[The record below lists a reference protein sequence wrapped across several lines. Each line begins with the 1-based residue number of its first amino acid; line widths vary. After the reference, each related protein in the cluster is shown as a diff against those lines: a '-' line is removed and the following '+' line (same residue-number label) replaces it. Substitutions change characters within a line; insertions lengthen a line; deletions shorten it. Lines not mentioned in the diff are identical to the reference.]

1 MPDTLTELSRLIRT
15 REASPVEIARDVLT
29 RIEQR
34 NPALNAY
41 LLTTPELAMSQAEQ
55 AEREIASGQ
64 YRGRLHGI
72 PYAAKD
78 LMYTRGIPTTA
89 GTKIFA
95 DFVPAY
101 DATVVEKLRDA
112 GAVLLGKAHLHEN
125 AYGIT
130 SNNAH
135 YGPVRNPWNLDHIPG
150 GSSGG
155 STSALAAGL
164 CAFSLGTDTGG
175 SIRIPA
181 AFCGVTGL
189 KPTFGRISRHG
200 MFLLGESLD
209 TIGPFAWTAQETA
222 WIYSAMA
229 GPDPADDTTLDA
241 DVELPEF
248 AAEPRLEGVRLGVP
262 GNFYFE
268 NLDSGVDAA
277 CGAALQVFTD
287 LGAELVPVRVP
298 DISEINELHRL
309 ILFVEGAAVHQ
320 KTFAERREDYGEDQR
335 PLFDQGLEIR
345 AVDYFAAERRR
356 QEFTAEMEAVLDDV
370 DALLA
375 PAVVVPPAP
384 IGSATLDL
392 NGVETD
398 VRAATTRNSRGLN
411 LTGLPILTLPCGFTN
426 GLPVGLQVVG
436 PQLAE
441 SQVLQIGHAYQSVT
455 TWHDQRPQEG

>member
-1 MPDTLTELSRLIRT
+1 MPDTLSELSRLIRT
-15 REASPVEIARDVLT
+15 REASPVEITRDMLA
-29 RIEQR
+29 RIER
-34 NPALNAY
+34 LNPTLNAY
-41 LLTTPELAMSQAEQ
+41 LQVTSELALSEAKQAE
-55 AEREIASGQ
+55 EEIASGQ
-64 YRGRLHGI
+64 YRGPLHGI

-101 DATVVEKLRDA
+101 DAAVVEKLRQA
-112 GAVLLGKAHLHEN
+112 GAVLLGKSHLHEN

-130 SNNAH
+130 SNNPH
-135 YGPVRNPWNLDHIPG
+135 YGPVRNPWNTDRIPG

-155 STSALAAGL
+155 STAALAAGL

-189 KPTFGRISRHG
+189 KPTFGRVSRHG

-209 TIGPFAWTAQETA
+209 TIGPFAWTAQETG
-222 WIYSAMA
+222 WIYQAMA
-229 GPDPADDTTLDA
+229 GPDPADETTLDA
-241 DVELPEF
+241 DVDLPDYHAEL
-248 AAEPRLEGVRLGVP
+248 RLDGVRLGVP

-268 NLDSGVDAA
+268 SLDPGVEAA
-277 CGAALQVFTD
+277 CRAALQVFAD
-287 LGAELVPVRVP
+287 LGAELVDVRLP
-298 DISEINELHRL
+298 DIAEINELHRL

-345 AVDYFAAERRR
+345 AVEYFAAERRR
-356 QEFTAEMEAVLDDV
+356 QEFTAEMEGILDDV

-375 PAVVVPPAP
+375 PAVAVPPAP
-384 IGSATLDL
+384 IGASTLKL
-392 NGVETD
+392 AGEEVD

-411 LTGLPILTLPCGFTN
+411 LTGLPILTLPCGFTE
-426 GLPVGLQVVG
+426 GLPVGLQIVG
-436 PQLAE
+436 AQLAE
-441 SQVLQIGHAYQSVT
+441 SQILQIGHAYQSAT
-455 TWHDQRPQEG
+455 AWHEQRPELT